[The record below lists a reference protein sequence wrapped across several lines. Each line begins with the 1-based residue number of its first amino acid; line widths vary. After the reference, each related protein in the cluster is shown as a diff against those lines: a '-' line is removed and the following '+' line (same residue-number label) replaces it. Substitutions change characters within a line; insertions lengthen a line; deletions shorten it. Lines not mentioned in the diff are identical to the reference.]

1 MKPLD
6 RVLDTLK
13 ISEGPNGRGEFV
25 CFCPGHDDRNTP
37 NLHVGEAPDGTVRLW
52 CSAGCSQDRV
62 LVALEERGVSRS
74 ALFPKRNG
82 YREGGESYPSGT
94 RGTVKPCTLGNYGEA
109 KRLPV
114 EFLRG
119 LGMSDI
125 SYLGSP
131 AVRIPYLDAAGSE
144 EICTRF
150 RVSILGRPNV
160 KTKSGNRHRLYGL
173 WKLDEAREAGYAVL
187 VEGESDCHTL
197 WYHGIPELGI
207 PGANGWKSEWASEL
221 DGIGRL
227 YFVVE
232 DGAGE
237 QCWES
242 LAASPA
248 CERLYRV
255 ELDGFKDAS
264 EVHIADPGGF
274 RERFDTA
281 LKGAVSWL
289 DIAECEALE
298 GSREAWARCEELAHE
313 QRILARFAQEVSAH
327 GLAGEERVAKIL
339 FLAMNSRHLPA
350 RQLVNV
356 VVKGPSSAG
365 KSFIVESVLRFFPD
379 DAYHLLTAMSEKAL
393 AYSEEPLAHRFL
405 VIAEAVSMSGEW
417 ANYLIRSL
425 LSEGQLRYE
434 TVEKTGDGLRP
445 RIIEREGPTGL
456 IATTTRVRLH
466 DENETRMLTVN
477 VDDTPAHTREVLRTL
492 AADAPAPPQ
501 AEEWHALQVWLEGSE
516 TRVVIPYA
524 MSLAEMVPTVA
535 VRLRR
540 DFGAVLNLIRSHA
553 LLHRAT
559 RERDDQGRI
568 VATLEDYTVVRDLVA
583 DIISEGLEAT
593 VSEIVR
599 ETVGKVDELT
609 RKQEE
614 PVTMAEVGRALNLDK
629 NATYRRVQRA
639 IEGGYVKNL
648 EDRKGRP
655 ARLVIG
661 DPMPEDREV
670 LPEPQEL
677 MDESGGF
684 RVSKVSEGTDTPLP
698 TTPVNSAPNTF
709 KEPRGEDGS

>member
-6 RVLDTLK
+6 GVLDALEV
-13 ISEGPNGRGEFV
+13 SEGPNGSGEFV

-37 NLHVGEAPDGTVRLW
+37 NLHVGEAPDGTVKLW

-62 LVALEERGVSRS
+62 LVALEERGVPPS

-82 YREGGESYPSGT
+82 YRVGGKSYPSET
-94 RGTVKPCTLGNYGEA
+94 RGTVKPCTLENYGEA

-131 AVRIPYLDAAGSE
+131 AIRIPYLDAAGSE
-144 EICTRF
+144 EVCTRI
-150 RVSILGRPNV
+150 RVSLSGKPKV
-160 KTKSGNRHRLYGL
+160 KTKSGNKHRLYGL

-197 WYHGIPELGI
+197 WYHGIPALGI

-237 QCWES
+237 KCWEK
-242 LAASPA
+242 LAACPVR
-248 CERLYRV
+248 ERLYRV
-255 ELDGFKDAS
+255 ELDGVKDAS
-264 EVHIADPGGF
+264 ELHVANPAEF
-274 RERFDTA
+274 RERFEAA

-289 DIAECEALE
+289 DIAESEAQE
-298 GSREAWARCEELAHE
+298 RSRQAWARCEGLAH
-313 QRILARFAQEVSAH
+313 QRRILDRFAQEVRAH

-356 VVKGPSSAG
+356 VVKGPSSGG

-379 DAYHLLTAMSEKAL
+379 HAYHPLTAMSEKAL
-393 AYSEEPLAHRFL
+393 AYSDEPLAHRFL
-405 VIAEAVSMSGEW
+405 VIAEAVGMSGEW

-425 LSEGQLRYE
+425 LSEGRLRYE
-434 TVEKTGDGLRP
+434 TVEKTADGLRP

-466 DENETRMLTVN
+466 GENETRMLTAN
-477 VDDTPAHTREVLRTL
+477 VDDTPAHTREVLRAL
-492 AADAPAPPQ
+492 AADTPAPPE
-501 AEEWHALQVWLEGSE
+501 AEEWHALQVWLAGSE

-524 MSLAEMVPTVA
+524 MKLAEMVPTVA

-559 RERDDQGRI
+559 RERGEQGRI
-568 VATLEDYTVVRDLVA
+568 VATLEDYTVVRALVA

-599 ETVGKVDELT
+599 ETVGKVNDLT
-609 RKQEE
+609 RRHEE
-614 PVTMAEVGRALNLDK
+614 PVTIAEVGRALDLDK

-655 ARLVIG
+655 ARLVVG

-677 MDESGGF
+677 LDESGGF
-684 RVSKVSEGTDTPLP
+684 RVSKVSEGTDTPSL
-698 TTPVNSAPNTF
+698 
-709 KEPRGEDGS
+709 RHR